1 MSLEL
6 AIQSLADALRDH
18 AAALRGQGVLPFPVK
33 DTFDT
38 AMIQA
43 DVDRHIGKFAH
54 EHGRVPTTR
63 ELAEAIRDHIS
74 RTENELPAVETP
86 VSGDRVT
93 EIVET
98 PKRGRG
104 RPPKNAPQ
112 VPPAP
117 VEPIVET
124 MPLDAEDL
132 QRTLD
137 DYIQQ
142 SRDAEAGGPVQ
153 PEPER
158 TPIGAESEPEPPVF
172 VADAEPITRDKLR
185 DYLMNTARPVPT
197 IGTAG
202 CQRLIQEHGGVAKL
216 SEVPEDR
223 LGAIYTA
230 AVAAVLAAGA
240 ASDDLG

>member
-1 MSLEL
+1 MSLEA
-6 AIQSLADALRDH
+6 AIQSLADAIRDH
-18 AAALRGQGVLPFPVK
+18 AAALRGQGVLPLGRDPEDIRRKFES
-33 DTFDT
+33 
-38 AMIQA
+38 MIYEFLSTGPQGPQ
-43 DVDRHIGKFAH
+43 D
-54 EHGRVPTTR
+54 
-63 ELAEAIRDHIS
+63 S
-74 RTENELPAVETP
+74 SAVETP
-86 VSGDRVT
+86 VSGDRVAET
-93 EIVET
+93 VET

-124 MPLDAEDL
+124 MPPDAEDL

-142 SRDAEAGGPVQ
+142 SRDAEAEGPVQ

-172 VADAEPITRDKLR
+172 AADAEPITRDKLR
-185 DYLMNTARPVPT
+185 DYLMNTARPIPT

-202 CQRLIQEHGGVAKL
+202 CQRLIQLVGGVAKL

-230 AVAAVLAAGA
+230 AVAAVLAAEA

>member
-6 AIQSLADALRDH
+6 AIQSLADAIRDH
-18 AAALRGQGVLPFPVK
+18 VAVLCGQGVLPLSVK

-38 AMIQA
+38 AMIHA
-43 DVDRHIGKFAH
+43 DVDRHIKKFAH

-74 RTENELPAVETP
+74 RTENEPPAVETP
-86 VSGDRVT
+86 VSGDRVAET
-93 EIVET
+93 VET

-104 RPPKNAPQ
+104 RPPKNAPP

-142 SRDAEAGGPVQ
+142 SRDAEAEGPVQ

-158 TPIGAESEPEPPVF
+158 APIGAEPEPPVF
-172 VADAEPITRDKLR
+172 AADAEPITRDKLR
-185 DYLMNTARPVPT
+185 DYLMNTARPIPT

-230 AVAAVLAAGA
+230 AVAAVLAAEA